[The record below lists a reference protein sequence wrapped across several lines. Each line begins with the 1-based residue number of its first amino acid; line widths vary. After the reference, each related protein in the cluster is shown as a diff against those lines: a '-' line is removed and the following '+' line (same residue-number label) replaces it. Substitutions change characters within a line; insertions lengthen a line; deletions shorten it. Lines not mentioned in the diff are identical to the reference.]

1 MYTILK
7 LCLVLESF
15 KEKNIKKNCFFIFNC
30 IIMINKIKLKIIK
43 NKKLCIFNLFNI
55 YIYKLINEMS

>member
-1 MYTILK
+1 
-7 LCLVLESF
+7 
-15 KEKNIKKNCFFIFNC
+15 
-30 IIMINKIKLKIIK
+30 MINKIKIKIIK